1 MNVQMAVPV
10 TQRLRT
16 EFALYWK
23 TDGGRLIH
31 AAKTVIAVTVALW
44 VSMRLELATPRNTMI
59 SLVIL
64 MMHQQAGMVIARG
77 FYRALGMLAG
87 GLFGLLL
94 IGLFPQQ
101 PLPFFLTLAAWIGFC
116 VWGAAYYRNY
126 QSYGFSLA
134 GYATAI
140 TAVPS
145 WVNPYG
151 IFDSV
156 VYTLSEVAIGVVC
169 ASLVSALIWPQQVT
183 TALLQMG
190 QRHLG
195 SFLAFVRHALL
206 GKLAPDEINAA
217 HVALVAERGQVDS
230 LRAAAVFE
238 DPELRLN
245 NAIMVRLN
253 HAFLDASAGVH
264 TMRQIRTHAAH
275 EGDEQAL
282 SAIDSFFHEFLSL
295 LPDAPEQA
303 PSSLSDVRALR
314 GRLQAFI
321 DAMPARVEHYRAT
334 LADAQADTQQ
344 TFATSAASLYFAVT
358 DLNTYLT
365 DYIAIRE
372 SVTERLRHPGDK
384 LRPERMVSTANGMA
398 ATAAGIRAM
407 VAVLIVASLWIA
419 SGWTGGSSAVVGA
432 AITSGLF
439 AVAPQPAVA
448 ARQAF
453 LGCLAGWLAAFAFTF
468 FVLPRLD
475 GFVLLAACLA
485 PFVMVGSY
493 VNSFPRTAVLGL
505 AFNIYFFFTGNITNP
520 SVFDPTALLDTGFA
534 LLTGI
539 GSAALAFSVI
549 VPYGG
554 AWATA
559 SYVRQIRR
567 LVSRS
572 ACGSSI
578 QADQLLRFESSMR
591 DFIIQ
596 IAGRPVSDKAGRD
609 QLLGWA
615 FTSLEVGRAVIQ
627 VRQDAMNHEADLPP
641 TWPPLLWEW
650 QSAIANLFEQVT
662 PQRHARALEA
672 TVQALQALPV
682 PPAFTASGAVTA
694 RYRMRALLHA
704 TELTLLDDTLP
715 LRSSQ
720 EAAP

>member
-1 MNVQMAVPV
+1 MSVQMAVPV
-10 TQRLRT
+10 TRRLRS
-16 EFALYWK
+16 ELALYWK

-31 AAKTVIAVTVALW
+31 AAKTVVAVWVGLW
-44 VSMRLELATPRNTMI
+44 VAMRLELATPRNTLI
-59 SLVIL
+59 SIVIL

-77 FYRALGMLAG
+77 FYRAIGMLAG
-87 GLFGLLL
+87 GLFGLVL
-94 IGLFPQQ
+94 IALFPQQ
-101 PLPFFLTLAAWIGFC
+101 PLPFFLVLAAWIGFC
-116 VWGAAYYRNY
+116 VWGASYYRNY

-145 WVNPYG
+145 WSNPYG

-169 ASLVSALIWPQQVT
+169 ASLVSALLWPQQVA
-183 TALLQMG
+183 TALLQTG

-195 SFLAFVRHALL
+195 NFLAFVRHAML
-206 GKLAPDEINAA
+206 GKLDPDEINAA
-217 HVALVAERGQVDS
+217 HVALVSERALVDS

-245 NAIMVRLN
+245 NPIMVRLN
-253 HAFLDASAGVH
+253 HAFLDASAGFH

-275 EGDEQAL
+275 EGDDKAL
-282 SAIDSFFHEFLSL
+282 AAIDPFFHEFLSL
-295 LPDAPEQA
+295 LPDAAEQG
-303 PSSLSDVRALR
+303 PSNLSEVRALR
-314 GRLQAFI
+314 QRLQAFV
-321 DAMPARVEHYRAT
+321 DAMPARVEHYRST
-334 LADAQADTQQ
+334 LVNAPAESQQ
-344 TFATSAASLYFAVT
+344 NFATSAASLYFAVT

-372 SVTERLRHPGDK
+372 SVAERLRHPGK
-384 LRPERMVSTANGMA
+384 YARPERIVSTANGMA

-407 VAVLIVASLWIA
+407 VAVLIVASLWVA
-419 SGWTGGSSAVVGA
+419 SGWTGGYSAVVGA

-453 LGCLAGWLAAFAFTF
+453 LGCMAGWLASFAFTF

-505 AFNIYFFFTGNITNP
+505 GFNIYFFFTSNITNP
-520 SVFDPTALLDTGFA
+520 SIFDPTALLDTGFA

-549 VPYGG
+549 VPYGS

-559 SYVRQIRR
+559 SYVWQIRR

-615 FTSLEVGRAVIQ
+615 FTALEVGRAVIQ
-627 VRQDAMNHEADLPP
+627 LRQDAMNPEADLPP
-641 TWPPLLWEW
+641 SWPPLLHEW
-650 QSAIANLFEQVT
+650 QGAIARLFEQVT
-662 PQRHARALEA
+662 PERHARALAA
-672 TVQALQALPV
+672 TLHALQALPV
-682 PPAFTASGAVTA
+682 PPAFTTSGVVTV

-704 TELTLLDDTLP
+704 TELTLLDETLP
-715 LRSSQ
+715 LHPTP
-720 EAAP
+720 EATP